1 MIRPLQTLCFL
12 LILFVFAAC
21 EEDKNE
27 PLQDPIAFTAADFV
41 SGLKM
46 PVGMSID
53 EKGQLWVAET
63 GTGNNDAQ
71 VSMVTPAGT
80 IHTVVTG
87 LNSVFANGAV
97 EGMSHVF
104 YAEGKL
110 YILNGNAGRL
120 YSTDVSSFKPGDS
133 PMAASAL
140 ESEDLRTFVHSLN
153 LTDPLNSNAYQLTFG
168 PDNHLYIVDAGANA
182 IIKRD
187 KNSKALSL
195 FAQIPNIN
203 PTTEAVPTGI
213 VFDGSKFLVS
223 SLSGGPFI
231 KGSAKIFQVDLNG
244 NVSDYKSGF
253 TTATDI
259 LLTPNNKPLITE
271 FAEFSLNPPGFVPAT
286 GRIVNEDGVTL
297 LGGLTMPTDLARE
310 GDKTYYLLS
319 YAEGTIQK
327 LTY

>member
-1 MIRPLQTLCFL
+1 MIRPHQTPLLL
-12 LILFVFAAC
+12 LILFFFAAC
-21 EEDKNE
+21 EDDKNE
-27 PLQDPIAFTAADFV
+27 PIQDPTAFTATEFV

-71 VSMVTPAGT
+71 VSMVTPSGSV
-80 IHTVVTG
+80 HTVITG
-87 LNSVFANGAV
+87 LNSVFANGAI
-97 EGMSHVF
+97 EGMSHVL
-104 YAEGKL
+104 YADGKL

-120 YSTDVSSFKPGDS
+120 YAADVSSFKPGDS
-133 PMAASAL
+133 PIAASAL
-140 ESEDLRTFVHSLN
+140 ESEDIRSFVHSLN
-153 LTDPLNSNAYQLTFG
+153 LTDPLNSNAFQLTFG

-223 SLSGGPFI
+223 SLSGGPFV

-244 NVSDYKSGF
+244 NVTEYRTGF

-259 LLTPNNKPLITE
+259 LLTPNNKALITE
-271 FAEFSLNPPGFVPAT
+271 FAEFSLTQPGFVPGT
-286 GRIVNEDGVTL
+286 GRIVNEEGLSL
-297 LGGLTMPTDLARE
+297 LDELTMPTDLERSD
-310 GDKTYYLLS
+310 DKTYYLLS

-327 LTY
+327 LTF

>member
-1 MIRPLQTLCFL
+1 MARKLQTVSSL
-12 LILFVFAAC
+12 LLLFFFISC
-21 EEDKNE
+21 EEEKNE
-27 PLQDPIAFTAADFV
+27 PILDPTQFTATNFV

-46 PVGMSID
+46 PVGMSMD

-71 VSMVTPAGT
+71 VSVVTPAGT
-80 IHTVVTG
+80 VHPVITG
-87 LNSVFANGAV
+87 LNSVLANGAV
-97 EGMSHVF
+97 EGMSHVL
-104 YAEGKL
+104 YNNGRL

-120 YSTDVSSFKPGDS
+120 YITDVSSFKPGDTPKS
-133 PMAASAL
+133 ASTL

-168 PDNHLYIVDAGANA
+168 PDDHLYIVDAGANA

-187 KNSKALSL
+187 KNSKELEL
-195 FAQIPNIN
+195 FARIPNVN

-213 VFDGSKFLVS
+213 AFDGAKFLVS

-244 NVSDYKSGF
+244 NVSDYKTGF

-286 GRIVNEDGVTL
+286 GRITNEEGVTI
-297 LGGLTMPTDLARE
+297 LGGLTMPTDIER
-310 GDKTYYLLS
+310 GSDKTYYLLS

>member
-1 MIRPLQTLCFL
+1 MARNFHTLGSL
-12 LILFVFAAC
+12 LLLVFFTAC
-21 EEDKNE
+21 EEEKNE
-27 PLQDPIAFTAADFV
+27 PIEDPTAFTATDFV

-71 VSMVTPAGT
+71 VSVVTPAGT
-80 IHTVVTG
+80 VHTVVTG

-97 EGMSHVF
+97 EGMSHVL
-104 YAEGKL
+104 YDDGTL

-120 YSTDVSSFKPGDS
+120 YILDASTFQPDDS
-133 PMAASAL
+133 PKAASTL
-140 ESEDLRTFVHSLN
+140 ESEDIRTFVHSLN

-168 PDNHLYIVDAGANA
+168 PDDHLYIVDAGANA

-195 FAQIPNIN
+195 FAHIPNIN

-213 VFDGSKFLVS
+213 VFDGYKFLVS

-244 NVSDYKSGF
+244 NVSDYKTGF

-259 LLTPNNKPLITE
+259 LLTPNNNPLIIE
-271 FAEFSLNPPGFVPAT
+271 FAEFSMNPPGFVPAT
-286 GRIVNEDGVTL
+286 GRIANQEGATI
-297 LGGLTMPTDLARE
+297 LGGLTMPTDLERAD
-310 GDKTYYLLS
+310 DKVYYVLS
-319 YAEGTIQK
+319 YAEGTIKK
-327 LTY
+327 LSY

>member
-1 MIRPLQTLCFL
+1 MIRKLQTLGYL
-12 LILFVFAAC
+12 LTVFFFTAC

-27 PLQDPIAFTAADFV
+27 PIQDPTQFTATDFA

-46 PVGMSID
+46 PVGMSMD
-53 EKGQLWVAET
+53 EEGQLWVAET

-80 IHTVVTG
+80 VHTVVTG

-97 EGMSHVF
+97 EGMSHVL
-104 YAEGKL
+104 YDNGKL

-120 YSTDVSSFKPGDS
+120 YISDVSLFKPGDA
-133 PMAASAL
+133 PKAASTL

-168 PDNHLYIVDAGANA
+168 PDDHLYIVDAGANA

-244 NVSDYKSGF
+244 NVTEYKTGF

-259 LLTPNNKPLITE
+259 LLTPNNKALITE
-271 FAEFSLNPPGFVPAT
+271 FAEFSLTQPGFVPAT
-286 GRIVNEDGVTL
+286 GRIANEEGVTI
-297 LGGLTMPTDLARE
+297 LGELTMPTDLERS
-310 GDKTYYLLS
+310 DDNTYYLLS

>member
-1 MIRPLQTLCFL
+1 MMRKLQTLGYL
-12 LILFVFAAC
+12 LTLFFFMGC
-21 EEDKNE
+21 EEDETE
-27 PLQDPIAFTAADFV
+27 PIQDPTQFTATSFV

-71 VSMVTPAGT
+71 VSLITPQGAVYPV
-80 IHTVVTG
+80 ITG
-87 LNSVFANGAV
+87 LNSVFANGSI
-97 EGMSHVF
+97 EGMGHVL
-104 YAEGKL
+104 YKNGKL

-120 YSTDVSSFKPGDS
+120 YIADVSSFKAGDAPQATGS
-133 PMAASAL
+133 L
-140 ESEDLRTFVHSLN
+140 ESEDIRTFVHGLN
-153 LTDPLNSNAYQLTFG
+153 LTDPVNSNAYQLTFG
-168 PDNHLYIVDAGANA
+168 PDDHLYIVDAGANA

-195 FAQIPNIN
+195 FAQIPNIA

-213 VFDGSKFLVS
+213 VFDGDKFLVS

-231 KGSAKIFQVDLNG
+231 KGSAKIFQVDLAG
-244 NVSDYKSGF
+244 TVSDYRTGF

-271 FAEFSLNPPGFVPAT
+271 FAEFSLTPPGFVPAT
-286 GRIVNEDGVTL
+286 GRIANEEGTTL
-297 LGGLTMPTDLARE
+297 LGGLTMPTDLE
-310 GDKTYYLLS
+310 TDGTKVYYLMS

>member
-1 MIRPLQTLCFL
+1 MMRKLQTLGYL
-12 LILFVFAAC
+12 LTLLFFIGC
-21 EEDKNE
+21 EEDDNE
-27 PLQDPIAFTAADFV
+27 PIQDPTQFTATDFV
-41 SGLKM
+41 SGLEM
-46 PVGMSID
+46 PVGLSID

-63 GTGNNDAQ
+63 GTGTNDAQ
-71 VSMVTPAGT
+71 VSMVTPTGAV
-80 IHTVVTG
+80 HTVVTG

-97 EGMSHVF
+97 EGMSHVL
-104 YAEGKL
+104 YDDGKL

-120 YSTDVSSFKPGDS
+120 YILDASSFKAGDS
-133 PMAASAL
+133 PKAASTL
-140 ESEDLRTFVHSLN
+140 ESEDIRTFVHSLN

-168 PDNHLYIVDAGANA
+168 PDDHLYIVDAGANA

-195 FAQIPNIN
+195 FAHIPNIN

-244 NVSDYKSGF
+244 NVSDYKTGF

-271 FAEFSLNPPGFVPAT
+271 FAEFSLAPPGFVPST
-286 GRIVNEDGVTL
+286 GRIANEEGVTV
-297 LGGLTMPTDLARE
+297 LGGLTMPTDLERAD
-310 GDKTYYLLS
+310 DKTYYVLS
-319 YAEGTIQK
+319 YAEGTIRK
-327 LTY
+327 LSY

>member
-1 MIRPLQTLCFL
+1 MARNLQTLGSL
-12 LILFVFAAC
+12 LLLVFFTAC
-21 EEDKNE
+21 EEEKNE
-27 PLQDPIAFTAADFV
+27 PIEDPTAFTATDFV

-71 VSMVTPAGT
+71 VSVVTPAGT
-80 IHTVVTG
+80 VHTVVTG

-97 EGMSHVF
+97 EGMSHVL
-104 YAEGKL
+104 YDDGTL

-120 YSTDVSSFKPGDS
+120 YILDASTFQPGDS
-133 PMAASAL
+133 PKAASTL
-140 ESEDLRTFVHSLN
+140 ESEDIRTFVHSLN

-168 PDNHLYIVDAGANA
+168 PDDHLYIVDAGANA

-195 FAQIPNIN
+195 FAHIPNIN

-244 NVSDYKSGF
+244 NVSDYKTGF

-259 LLTPNNKPLITE
+259 LLTPNNNPLIIE
-271 FAEFSLNPPGFVPAT
+271 FAEFSMNPPGFVPAT
-286 GRIVNEDGVTL
+286 GRIANQEGATI
-297 LGGLTMPTDLARE
+297 LGGLTMPTDLERAD
-310 GDKTYYLLS
+310 DKVYYVLS
-319 YAEGTIQK
+319 YAEGTIKK
-327 LTY
+327 LSY

>member
-1 MIRPLQTLCFL
+1 MMRPLQTFGLVL
-12 LILFVFAAC
+12 TLFVFMAC
-21 EEDKNE
+21 EEDQNE
-27 PLQDPIAFTAADFV
+27 PIQDPTQFTATDFA

-46 PVGMSID
+46 PVGMSMD

-71 VSMVTPAGT
+71 VSMVTTAGT
-80 IHTVVTG
+80 VHPVITG

-97 EGMSHVF
+97 EGMSHVL
-104 YAEGKL
+104 YDNGKL

-120 YSTDVSSFKPGDS
+120 YITDVASFKPGDA
-133 PMAASAL
+133 PKAASIL

-168 PDNHLYIVDAGANA
+168 PDGHLFIVDAGANA

-195 FAQIPNIN
+195 FAHIPNLN
-203 PTTEAVPTGI
+203 PATEAVPTGI
-213 VFDGSKFLVS
+213 VFDGTKFLVS

-231 KGSAKIFQVDLNG
+231 KGSAKIFQVGLNG
-244 NVSDYKSGF
+244 NISDYKSGF

-286 GRIVNEDGVTL
+286 GRIANEDGVTL

-319 YAEGTIQK
+319 YAEGTIRK